1 MKGGG
6 DFCIRAFLKRYGING
21 LEEFFGILEE
31 EFLDVDQLS
40 TNVFF
45 EQLLV
50 LKNGDGE
57 IIMQEDAKGGLPSH
71 TF

>member
-1 MKGGG
+1 V
-6 DFCIRAFLKRYGING
+6 D
-21 LEEFFGILEE
+21 EFFGILEE

-45 EQLLV
+45 AQLLV
-50 LKNGDGE
+50 LKNGYGE
-57 IIMQEDAKGGLPSH
+57 IIMQEDTKGWLPSH

>member
-1 MKGGG
+1 M
-6 DFCIRAFLKRYGING
+6 KRYGVEN
-21 LEEFFGILEE
+21 LDEFFGIAEE

-45 EQLLV
+45 GQLLV

-57 IIMQEDAKGGLPSH
+57 IVMQEDAKGGLPSH